1 MESCCGNNSIAF
13 PSPSIRPRANESGE
27 PVQRVSGGLGYV
39 GTRPAQG
46 LCTDSVGASSVPGRY
61 PITPRNSLTGAN
73 SRDLSWRVANPG
85 VVQTGISNMTTI
97 ELREKI
103 AAKTAELRAILTAA
117 NGGELADTARA
128 RFDALETEVRAL
140 QEQLSRETRIAELER
155 SASATALT
163 AGSTPDFDRELRNY
177 SLLAAARHVSGMA
190 GDAKREIEISQEL
203 QRRSGQTPQG
213 ILIPSQIFERRQQ
226 EQRVLLSGTS
236 GAGAIP
242 TELHSEETVE
252 FLYNKLV
259 TRSLGARVLSG
270 LQGNV
275 TIPAVDTGS
284 TSAWIAE
291 NGALSAADAD
301 INSKTA
307 SPKHVGSRTEVS
319 RNMIQQSSPGI
330 EQLFRDDMAANLGSA
345 VDGAALVGGGSNEPS
360 GIATVLA
367 GDLATFATPTWAEGL
382 AMIAALDSANTLGGS
397 LGWAMHPQCAKK
409 LRSTV
414 RVASTDSRF
423 IMEDPTS
430 LYGYAAA
437 TSNALVGNGS
447 PADRGIIFGNWSDLL
462 ICTWAAIDF
471 LANPYESTAYS
482 KGNVQFRT
490 LATVDVIVRRNSSFR
505 YAKDMATA

>member
-1 MESCCGNNSIAF
+1 MKVHE
-13 PSPSIRPRANESGE
+13 IREA
-27 PVQRVSGGLGYV
+27 L
-39 GTRPAQG
+39 
-46 LCTDSVGASSVPGRY
+46 
-61 PITPRNSLTGAN
+61 
-73 SRDLSWRVANPG
+73 
-85 VVQTGISNMTTI
+85 
-97 ELREKI
+97 
-103 AAKTAELRAILTAA
+103 AAKTAEMRSILSAA
-117 NGGELADTARA
+117 NGGDLQDQAKQ
-128 RFDALETEVRAL
+128 RFDALEAECRGL
-140 QEQLSRETRIAELER
+140 NEQLARETRVAELER
-155 SASATALT
+155 SASATAIS

-177 SLLAAARHVSGMA
+177 SLLAAARHLSGMA

-213 ILIPSQIFERRQQ
+213 ILIPSQIFERRRP
-226 EQRVLLSGTS
+226 EQRVMLSSTT

-242 TELHSEETVE
+242 TEHHSEETVN

-275 TIPAVDTGS
+275 AIPTVDAGS

-291 NGALSAADAD
+291 NSALTAADGD

-307 SPKHVGSRTEVS
+307 SPKTVGSLTEVS
-319 RNMIQQSSPGI
+319 KTMIQQSSPDI
-330 EQLFRDDMAANLGSA
+330 EQLFRSDMAANLA
-345 VDGAALVGGGSNEPS
+345 ARIDAAALVGGGANEPT
-360 GIATVLA
+360 GITTALA

-397 LGWAMHPQCAKK
+397 LGWAMHPQVAKK

-423 IMEDPTS
+423 IMESPNE

-437 TSNALVGNGS
+437 TTNALVGGGS

-462 ICTWAAIDF
+462 IAQWAAIDF
-471 LANPYESTAYS
+471 LANPFESTAYA
-482 KGNVQFRT
+482 KGNVQFRA

-505 YAKDMATA
+505 VAKDMATA